1 MPRILVI
8 DDDPEMRAM
17 LEQTLQSAG
26 HQVVLAADGRQG
38 LAQIAITPADLVIT
52 DLYMPNKD
60 GLETILEL
68 RQRFPKVVIIAMS
81 GRAVAATMLS
91 IARQLGA
98 IEILLKP
105 FVTNELLRAVD
116 HALRGQ

>member
-8 DDDPEMRAM
+8 DDDPEMRAV

-26 HQVVLAADGRQG
+26 HQVMLVSDGRQG

-60 GLETILEL
+60 GLETIIEL

-81 GRAVAATMLS
+81 GRTAASTMLS
-91 IARQLGA
+91 IAQQLGA
-98 IEILLKP
+98 IEVLLKP
-105 FVTNELLRAVD
+105 FVSGELLRAVD
-116 HALRGQ
+116 NALRDR